1 MIRRPPRSTLFPYT
15 TLFRSASEITQSPIH
30 KTALDKIKEGTGLA
44 LRFPKFTGK
53 IRTEKNSE
61 DASTDEEVIALYKV
75 QKKTE
80 NQE

>member
-1 MIRRPPRSTLFPYT
+1 
-15 TLFRSASEITQSPIH
+15 
-30 KTALDKIKEGTGLA
+30 LDKIKEGTGLA
-44 LRFPKFTGK
+44 SFFPKFTGK
-53 IRTEKNSE
+53 IRTEKTSE